1 MTMQSVQDVSQR
13 LPRSFHL
20 LLAGQSLSLVGTQ
33 VTHLAI
39 PLTAIT
45 LNHASPFETGVLL
58 ACSRTPYLLLGLF
71 AGLLVDSYSHR
82 LLLMTANIIMALTLA
97 SVPLTYFVSGQVSMS
112 HLYTVATL
120 TGAAM
125 VVADVSFLAWVPA
138 LVPYLQLTKAQS
150 RLELGQSAVMVIGL
164 PIAGWLIAATSPAV
178 AILADSVSFL
188 VMSALLPF
196 VATASSHRRS
206 NVTSLNDPQTG
217 SALTRILKEAAE
229 GMRFLLRTP
238 PLRASTFATVTL
250 IFFYSAYS
258 AVFILY
264 LSDQL
269 KMTAAEIGIVTSVAA
284 VGCVVGALLARPT
297 ARVLGLGRTLV
308 AAILIS
314 AAGAMLCPLLPNVLI
329 VGLSQC
335 VMWIGIQTYNVHQVP
350 IRYALAPAEI
360 HGRVNAS
367 IRTLVW
373 GLAPLGAVVGGT
385 CGMWLGTRAT
395 LFITG
400 VLIAAAALWIVLS
413 PLWAVREPQLAAL
426 RNEPAHA

>member
-1 MTMQSVQDVSQR
+1 MAMQGLQDVSQR

-33 VTHLAI
+33 VTHLAL
-39 PLTAIT
+39 PLTAIN

-97 SVPLTYFVSGQVSMS
+97 SVPLVFFLSGHVSML

-125 VVADVSFLAWVPA
+125 VVADVTFLAWVPA
-138 LVPYLQLTKAQS
+138 LVPYRQLTKAQS

-164 PIAGWLIAATSPAV
+164 PIAGWLIAATSPAL

-188 VMSALLPF
+188 LMSALLPF
-196 VATASSHRRS
+196 VATASARRRL
-206 NVTSLNDPQTG
+206 NVSSAGDIPTG
-217 SALTRILKEAAE
+217 GALTRILKEAAE
-229 GMRFLLRTP
+229 GMRFLIRTP

-269 KMTAAEIGIVTSVAA
+269 KLTSTEIGIVTSVAA
-284 VGCVVGALLARPT
+284 VGCVVGALLARP
-297 ARVLGLGRTLV
+297 AASVLGLGRTLV

-314 AAGAMLCPLLPNVLI
+314 AIGAMLCPLLPNLL

-335 VMWIGIQTYNVHQVP
+335 IMWVGIQTYNVHQVP
-350 IRYALAPAEI
+350 IRYALAPTKI

-385 CGMWLGTRAT
+385 CGMWLGTRTT
-395 LFITG
+395 LFVTG
-400 VLIAAAALWIVLS
+400 VLIAAAAVWIVMS
-413 PLWAVREPQLAAL
+413 PLWTVREPQLAAL
-426 RNEPAHA
+426 RNETANA